1 MARPDIPASGK
12 AITADWMRRALRA
25 GGASDVPAIQ
35 EVAVE
40 DIGSD
45 MGLMA
50 EIVRCRL
57 VCSEPSDAVPASV
70 VVKLPSPAERSR
82 RLSRLQALYKREYA
96 YYRHVAPQ
104 GAMRSPR
111 LLYGDYE
118 EKSDRFVLVL
128 EDLGGMHTGDQLA
141 GATADEARSA
151 IRAVA
156 RLHGRNWNAVGR
168 PPLSGFHDV
177 GSPKNRT
184 LVQVI
189 FLAYLVPTLEHFGGF
204 FSDEMRALV
213 EAYGPRAADHLAD
226 LRATPQTF
234 VHGDYRLDNMFF
246 DAGAG
251 SDAAVV
257 DWQVSGLGN
266 GLYDVAYF
274 MGGSVP
280 TDIRREIERDL
291 LAEYAEI
298 VRGMGARDFTFDYCW
313 RLYRQNMLACFL
325 IMIIVCGGLDLDD
338 ARMRR
343 LVETG
348 MRRTLAAMEDLD
360 AAEFLPAP
368 RPVLSPSNLFSSLSR
383 LAYRGYRTLR

>member
-25 GGASDVPAIQ
+25 GGASDLPVI
-35 EVAVE
+35 EDVVVE
-40 DIGSD
+40 DIGVGL
-45 MGLMA
+45 GLMA
-50 EIVRCRL
+50 EILRCRL
-57 VCSEPSDAVPASV
+57 VCSEPTDAVPATV
-70 VVKLPSPAERSR
+70 VVKLPSPAPRSR
-82 RLSRLQALYKREYA
+82 RMSRLQALYKREYA

-118 EKSDRFVLVL
+118 ARSDRFVLVL
-128 EDLGGMHTGDQLA
+128 EDLGSMHTGDQLA
-141 GATADEARSA
+141 GATAEEARSA
-151 IRAVA
+151 VQSIA
-156 RLHGRNWNAVGR
+156 RLHGHNWNAVGK

-189 FLAYLVPTLEHFGGF
+189 FLAYLVPTLERFGGF
-204 FSDEMRALV
+204 FSGEMRCLV
-213 EAYGPRAADHLAD
+213 EAYGPRVAAHLAD
-226 LRATPQTF
+226 LHATPQTF
-234 VHGDYRLDNMFF
+234 IHGDYRLDNMFF
-246 DAGAG
+246 DGGDG
-251 SDAAVV
+251 SKAAVV

-274 MGGSVP
+274 LGASVS
-280 TDIRREIERDL
+280 TEVRREIERDL
-291 LAEYAEI
+291 LAEYADI
-298 VRGMGARDFTFDYCW
+298 VRGMGARDFGFDYCW

-325 IMIIVCGGLDLDD
+325 IMVIVCGGLDLNDE
-338 ARMRR
+338 RMRR

-368 RPVLSPSNLFSSLSR
+368 RPVLSVSNMFSSLSR
-383 LAYRGYRTLR
+383 AAYRGYRALR

>member
-1 MARPDIPASGK
+1 MARPDIPANGK
-12 AITADWMRRALRA
+12 AITADWMRLALRA

-57 VCSEPSDAVPASV
+57 VWSEPTDAVPASV

-141 GATADEARSA
+141 GATAEEARSA
-151 IRAVA
+151 VRAVA

-184 LVQVI
+184 VVQII
-189 FLAYLVPTLEHFGGF
+189 FLAYLVPTLEHFGSF

-246 DAGAG
+246 GAGNG

-280 TDIRREIERDL
+280 TEVRREIERDL

-298 VRGMGARDFTFDYCW
+298 VGGMGARDFTFDDCW

-383 LAYRGYRTLR
+383 LAYRGYRALR

>member
-1 MARPDIPASGK
+1 MTGPDIPASGK
-12 AITADWMRRALRA
+12 AITADWMQRALRA
-25 GGASDVPAIQ
+25 GGAPDVPAIRD
-35 EVAVE
+35 VVVE

-57 VCSEPSDAVPASV
+57 VCSEPTDAVPATV
-70 VVKLPSPAERSR
+70 VVKLHSQSEKSR

-118 EKSDRFVLVL
+118 ASSDRFVLVL
-128 EDLGGMHTGDQLA
+128 EDLGGLHTGDQLA

-156 RLHGRNWNAVGR
+156 RLHGHNWDAVGQ
-168 PPLSGFHDV
+168 PPLSGFHEV

-184 LVQVI
+184 VVQVI
-189 FLAYLVPTLEHFGGF
+189 FLAYLAPTLEHFGSF

-213 EAYGPRAADHLAD
+213 EAYGPRVADHLAD
-226 LRATPQTF
+226 LRAAPRTF
-234 VHGDYRLDNMFF
+234 IHGDYRLDNMFF

-251 SDAAVV
+251 SEAAVV

-274 MGGSVP
+274 MAGSVP
-280 TDIRREIERDL
+280 TEIRREIERDL
-291 LAEYAEI
+291 LAEYADI
-298 VRGMGARDFTFDYCW
+298 VRGMGARDFGFDECW

-325 IMIIVCGGLDLDD
+325 IMIIVCGGLDLNDV
-338 ARMRR
+338 RMRR

-348 MRRTLAAMEDLD
+348 VRRTLAAMEDLD
-360 AAEFLPAP
+360 AGEFLPAR
-368 RPVLSPSNLFSSLSR
+368 RPVLSVSNLFSSLSR
-383 LAYRGYRTLR
+383 LAYRGYRALR

>member
-57 VCSEPSDAVPASV
+57 VWSEPTDAVPASV

-104 GAMRSPR
+104 GAIRSPR

-184 LVQVI
+184 LVQII

-383 LAYRGYRTLR
+383 LAYRGYRALR

>member
-1 MARPDIPASGK
+1 MTGPGIPASGE
-12 AITADWMRRALRA
+12 AVTADWMRRALRA
-25 GGASDVPAIQ
+25 GGAPDAPVIEDV
-35 EVAVE
+35 VVE
-40 DIGSD
+40 DIGVGL
-45 MGLMA
+45 GLMA

-57 VCSEPSDAVPASV
+57 VCSRPTDAVPASV
-70 VVKLPSPAERSR
+70 VVKLPSPAARSR

-128 EDLGGMHTGDQLA
+128 EDLGGMRTGDQLA
-141 GATADEARSA
+141 GATAAEARAAVRA
-151 IRAVA
+151 IAG
-156 RLHGRNWNAVGR
+156 LHGRNWNAVGQ
-168 PPLSGFHDV
+168 PPLSGFHAV

-184 LVQVI
+184 VVQVI
-189 FLAYLVPTLEHFGGF
+189 FLAYLVPALKHFGGL
-204 FSDEMRALV
+204 FSREMRALV
-213 EAYGPRAADHLAD
+213 EAYGPRIADHLAD

-234 VHGDYRLDNMFF
+234 VHGDYRLDNLFF
-246 DAGAG
+246 DAAG
-251 SDAAVV
+251 GSGAAVV

-274 MGGSVP
+274 MAGSVP
-280 TDIRREIERDL
+280 TAVRREIEREL
-291 LAEYAEI
+291 LAEYAHI
-298 VRGMGARDFTFDYCW
+298 VRGMGARDFTFDDCW

-325 IMIIVCGGLDLDD
+325 TLIIVCGGLNLDD

-348 MRRTLAAMEDLD
+348 VRRTLAAMEDLD

-368 RPVLSPSNLFSSLSR
+368 RPALSASNVFSSLSR
-383 LAYRGYRTLR
+383 LAYRGYRALR

>member
-1 MARPDIPASGK
+1 MTRPNMPSSGAS
-12 AITADWMRRALRA
+12 INADWMRRALRA
-25 GGASDVPAIQ
+25 GGAPEVPVIQ
-35 EVAVE
+35 SVEVE
-40 DIGSD
+40 DIGSN

-57 VCSEPSDAVPASV
+57 VCSEPSAAVPATV
-70 VVKLPSPAERSR
+70 VVKLPSPAARSR
-82 RLSRLQALYKREYA
+82 RLSRMQALYKREYA

-128 EDLGGMHTGDQLA
+128 EDLGGLHTGDQLA
-141 GATADEARSA
+141 GATAAEARSA
-151 IRAVA
+151 IRAIA
-156 RLHGRNWNAVGR
+156 RLHGHNWNAVGE

-184 LVQVI
+184 LVQII
-189 FLAYLVPTLEHFGGF
+189 FLAFLVPALKHFGGC
-204 FSDEMRALV
+204 FSGEMRALV
-213 EAYGPRAADHLAD
+213 EAYGPRVADHLAE
-226 LRATPQTF
+226 LRAAPQTF

-246 DAGAG
+246 DAGEG
-251 SDAAVV
+251 SEAAVV

-274 MGGSVP
+274 MSGSVP
-280 TDIRREIERDL
+280 TEVRRAVERDL
-291 LAEYAEI
+291 LAEYADI
-298 VRGMGARDFTFDYCW
+298 VRGMGARDFTFDDCW

-325 IMIIVCGGLDLDD
+325 IMIVVSGGLDLDD
-338 ARMRR
+338 ERMRR

-348 MRRTLAAMEDLD
+348 MRRTLVAIEDLD
-360 AAEFLPAP
+360 AAAFLPAP
-368 RPVLSPSNLFSSLSR
+368 RPVLSVSNVFSNLSR
-383 LAYRGYRTLR
+383 LAYRGYGALR

>member
-57 VCSEPSDAVPASV
+57 VCSEPTDAVPASV
-70 VVKLPSPAERSR
+70 VVKLPSPAARSR

-118 EKSDRFVLVL
+118 DKSDRFVLVL

-184 LVQVI
+184 VVQII
-189 FLAYLVPTLEHFGGF
+189 FLAYLVPTLEHFGSF

-246 DAGAG
+246 DAGAA

-298 VRGMGARDFTFDYCW
+298 VRGMGARDFTFDDCW

-348 MRRTLAAMEDLD
+348 MRRTLAAIEDLD

>member
-1 MARPDIPASGK
+1 MTKPGIPAS
-12 AITADWMRRALRA
+12 AAQLTADWMRQALRA
-25 GGASDVPAIQ
+25 GGASEVPAIQ
-35 EVAVE
+35 DVVVE

-57 VCSEPSDAVPASV
+57 VCAERTAAVPATV
-70 VVKLPSPAERSR
+70 VVKLHSQSERSR

-96 YYRHVAPQ
+96 YYRHVAPR

-118 EKSDRFVLVL
+118 ASSDRFVLVL
-128 EDLGGMHTGDQLA
+128 EDLGGLHTGDQLA

-151 IRAVA
+151 VRAAA
-156 RLHGRNWNAVGR
+156 RLHGRNWDAVGR
-168 PPLSGFHDV
+168 PPLSGFYDV
-177 GSPKNRT
+177 GSPRNRT

-189 FLAYLVPTLEHFGGF
+189 FLAYLVPALEHFGGF
-204 FSDEMRALV
+204 FSGEMRALV
-213 EAYGPRAADHLAD
+213 EAYGPRVADHLAE

-251 SDAAVV
+251 NEAAVV
-257 DWQVSGLGN
+257 DWQVSGLGS

-274 MGGSVP
+274 MAGSVP
-280 TDIRREIERDL
+280 TEIRREIERDL

-298 VRGMGARDFTFDYCW
+298 VRGMGARDFGFDECW

-325 IMIIVCGGLDLDD
+325 IMIIVSGGLDVNDK
-338 ARMRR
+338 RMQR

-348 MRRTLAAMEDLD
+348 MRRTLAAMEDLG
-360 AAEFLPAP
+360 AGEFLPA
-368 RPVLSPSNLFSSLSR
+368 RGPVLSVSNLFSSLSR
-383 LAYRGYRTLR
+383 VAYRGYRALR